1 MSISVL
7 PGEVRVTPPFPV
19 EIPVSVDGTTMRLAI
34 EWDAIARSLPAGD
47 QSVEAVRE
55 VLRGQRPTIEL
66 ALRAHLA
73 AHGVPMDRRIVISA
87 SDIDDAGK

>member
-19 EIPVSVDGTTMRLAI
+19 EIPVSVDGTTMRVAI
-34 EWDAIARSLPAGD
+34 EWNAIARALPAGE
-47 QSVEAVRE
+47 QSIPAVTE
-55 VLRGQRPTIEL
+55 VLRGQRAKIEL

-73 AHGVPMDRRIVISA
+73 AHGVPMDRRIVINA
-87 SDIDDAGK
+87 ADIDDAGS